1 MSFEGARPGAAW
13 LSSARVV
20 RCSVQSGNER
30 NPCEVLYMSLQTA
43 LSFEREAFSELASK
57 ASLAS
62 LAIQKLKKL
71 TQLKA
76 IS

>member
-13 LSSARVV
+13 SSSARVV

-43 LSFEREAFSELASK
+43 LSFAHKAQMNLQQTTNDLQQRSPKKISVVSYEL
-57 ASLAS
+57 
-62 LAIQKLKKL
+62 
-71 TQLKA
+71 
-76 IS
+76 